1 MADTIPTTN
10 DILASIL
17 DVLKQ
22 VDARLQRQ
30 HEQLQSLTAVINA
43 DHREPGTAGASG
55 TISNVRRSQTPLPEL
70 TKVVEE
76 SEKSS
81 LYDDPN
87 LLGGIDEQSKCHS
100 TIPDKAAS
108 HLTKVLYTDRY
119 TPENVEKGIDF
130 MGQSVD
136 LNYYLSAVGI
146 STNIQETL
154 GDWWTIPD
162 DSRVRLTFSR
172 EAYHKI
178 YELSSSPFMEPP
190 TVFYSAERM
199 TEALQFDRSL
209 RGVSGNDFLAVDFDE
224 SNNTRLYR
232 LGQKVIGPPL
242 SIAPV
247 DRRLSPWSR
256 LLVFQGATTGNT
268 AESLARYPK
277 LGYGSSVPFSYFANG
292 NSDSSLWSHM
302 FSHLQLRP
310 RNISSNPYLDDTV
323 GFHTTFYEIIKI
335 KENHKELW
343 KNGPLY
349 EDPLDR
355 SFRKCAYTV
364 YSCASKEDRRHCRG
378 YPIRQPARHWT
389 IVLLCPNLFFDENN
403 TCFPT
408 KVLSEGTK
416 QTLGHT
422 LGKLSKMGAE
432 MNIIAHGLERIS
444 DRWQDFQVF
453 FDYILDHGNAFMK
466 PAEHDNLLFD
476 DASFSRSR
484 KYFWAIN
491 CLSEFVTSITDNIHQ
506 WELFKEARIE
516 PLVRAEALRELDLQM
531 LRSVEKQHKILV
543 NQRKYFE
550 QKLTSTVS
558 LRDALFNA
566 SAVIESRASTR
577 LGENVKLLTFVSIFF
592 LPLSFCTS
600 LWSVNDMFSTKA
612 FLITTILVGCS
623 TYFLVLNI
631 NTLVRTTSSVY
642 ESHKRPVISAMK
654 GDKAEHWN
662 IRAKRFEVFR
672 PRYKRVRPSEW
683 LVLLYLV
690 WKPWVIF
697 GWSTEDLKVDW
708 LWLRRKLQGKKE
720 ESEKDEIEDIWK
732 L

>member
-1 MADTIPTTN
+1 MADSTPTTN
-10 DILASIL
+10 EILAGIL
-17 DVLKQ
+17 DVLNRI
-22 VDARLQRQ
+22 DTRLQHQ
-30 HEQLQSLTAVINA
+30 DEQLQSLAVAFHA
-43 DHREPGTAGASG
+43 DHRTTGANENGG
-55 TISNVRRSQTPLPEL
+55 TIIDFSRSETLLPEPRQ
-70 TKVVEE
+70 VVEE

-81 LYDDPN
+81 HVGDPN
-87 LLGGIDEQSKCHS
+87 FPGEINEQSKCHLDA
-100 TIPDKAAS
+100 PVKAVS
-108 HLTKVLYTDRY
+108 HLPKILYTERY
-119 TPENVEKGIDF
+119 RSDNVEKGIDF

-136 LNYYLSAVGI
+136 LDYYLGAVGI
-146 STNIQETL
+146 SANIQETL

-172 EAYHKI
+172 EAYHKV
-178 YELSSSPFMEPP
+178 YKRSSSPFMEPP
-190 TVFYSAERM
+190 TVFYSSERM
-199 TEALQFDRSL
+199 TEALRFDRDL
-209 RGVSGNDFLAVDFDE
+209 RSVSGNDFLAIDFDE

-232 LGQKVIGPPL
+232 LGQKAIGPPL
-242 SIAPV
+242 AVAPV

-256 LLVFQGATTGNT
+256 LLVFQGATTGET
-268 AESLARYPK
+268 TEALAKYPK
-277 LGYGSSVPFSYFANG
+277 FGYGSSVPFSYFAKG
-292 NSDSSLWSHM
+292 NSDSSLWSHL
-302 FSHLQLRP
+302 FSHLRLKT

-335 KENHKELW
+335 KRKHKELW
-343 KNGPLY
+343 NNGPLY

-364 YSCASKEDRRHCRG
+364 HSCASKEDQTFYRG
-378 YPIRQPARHWT
+378 HPVQHLAHHWT

-408 KVLSEGTK
+408 KALSEGTK

-422 LGKLSKMGAE
+422 LGKLSKVGAE

-453 FDYILDHGNAFMK
+453 FDYILDDKNAFMK

-491 CLSEFVTSITDNIHQ
+491 CLSEFVTSITDNIYQ

-516 PLVRAEALRELDLQM
+516 PFLRGDTLRELDWQM
-531 LRSVEKQHKILV
+531 LRNVDKQYKILI

-550 QKLTSTVS
+550 QKLASTVS

-566 SAVIESRASTR
+566 STVIESRASTR

-600 LWSVNDMFSTKA
+600 LWSVNDMFSTQA
-612 FLITTILVGCS
+612 FVITIILVGCS

-642 ESHKRPVISAMK
+642 ERQKRPVIGAMK
-654 GDKAEHWN
+654 GDKAEYWKT
-662 IRAKRFEVFR
+662 RAKRFEDFR

-683 LVLLYLV
+683 LVLWYLV
-690 WKPWVIF
+690 RKPWLIL
-697 GWSTEDLKVDW
+697 GLNSEDLKGDW
-708 LWLRRKLQGKKE
+708 GRLWRKLRGKE
-720 ESEKDEIEDIWK
+720 VESEKDEIEEIWK